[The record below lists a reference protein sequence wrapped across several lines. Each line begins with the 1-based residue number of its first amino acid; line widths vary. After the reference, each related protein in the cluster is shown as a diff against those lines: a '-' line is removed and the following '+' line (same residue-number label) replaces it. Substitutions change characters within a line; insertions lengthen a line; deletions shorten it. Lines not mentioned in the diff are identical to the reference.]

1 MNYIIDPMWFYW
13 LEVVDNFKY
22 TVYMATVILIIV
34 TAIIIVIGLLFWD
47 EVSDLI
53 SVKILKR
60 MAILIGVTILT
71 SSLVSTFVPSRETLI
86 QMKVAELATYE
97 NVDTA
102 IETTKDL
109 VDYVLDEID
118 ERAECE

>member
-1 MNYIIDPMWFYW
+1 MWFYW